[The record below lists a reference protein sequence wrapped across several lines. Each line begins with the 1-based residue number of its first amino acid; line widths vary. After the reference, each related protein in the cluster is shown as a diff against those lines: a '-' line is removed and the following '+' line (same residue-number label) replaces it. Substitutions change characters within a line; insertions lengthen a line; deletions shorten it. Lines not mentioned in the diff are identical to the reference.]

1 MASLYS
7 GLALTNRL
15 RLLGLIGIAL
25 ILSIALSHTAQAE
38 PVCVAEHAPGRVLVS
53 WRDSSSSLDEATA
66 GQVLI
71 DQPTLNLWS
80 MPVPIGQECTTA
92 ARLQSDPRVAYAD
105 LDYAIHVTDVITP
118 NDPGWTQ
125 QWALPQINAPQAWS
139 IVTDTTAMVIA
150 IIDSGLKL
158 DHPDL
163 ANVAWVNSGEVPG
176 NFIDDDGN
184 GYVNDM
190 RGWHFYQ
197 RWNGTT
203 YVPAQDANVD
213 DDYGHG
219 THVAGII
226 GATGNNGLGISG
238 VAWRARVMPVKVLN
252 QYGNGWYSD
261 IAAGIVY
268 AVDNGA
274 RIINLSLGGE
284 TDSPVLREPIEYAQ
298 AHDVLVIAA
307 TGNTSDRVL
316 YPAAYPSVLAVAAT
330 DQADQR
336 AAFSN
341 FGPEVDVA
349 APGVDIYS
357 TWPWVTG
364 YFTKSGTSM
373 AAPHVT
379 GVAALVWTRRPQ
391 LSAQLVASV
400 IKLTATDIDAEGWD
414 QYTGFGRVDGY
425 RAVEQ
430 PPLYQFFIPTC
441 VQ

>member
-1 MASLYS
+1 MCAV
-7 GLALTNRL
+7 N
-15 RLLGLIGIAL
+15 
-25 ILSIALSHTAQAE
+25 
-38 PVCVAEHAPGRVLVS
+38 HAPGHVLVS
-53 WRDSSSSLDEATA
+53 WRDNPSRLETATI
-66 GQVLI
+66 GQALI
-71 DQPTLNLWS
+71 DQSTINLWS
-80 MPVPIGQECTTA
+80 VPVPIGQECATV
-92 ARLQSDPRVAYAD
+92 ARLQGDARVAYAD
-105 LDYAIHVTDVITP
+105 LDYAIQSTDVITP
-118 NDPGWTQ
+118 SDPGWAQ

-139 IVTDTTAMVIA
+139 IVTDTTPLVIA
-150 IIDSGLKL
+150 VVDSGLKL

-163 ANVAWVNSGEVPG
+163 ASQVWTNSDETPG

-184 GYVNDM
+184 GQIDDVH
-190 RGWHFYQ
+190 GWHFYHA
-197 RWNGTT
+197 WAGST
-203 YVPAQDANVD
+203 YVPRQDANVA

-226 GATGNNGLGISG
+226 GATGNNGLGITG
-238 VAWRARVMPVKVLN
+238 VAWAARVMPVKVLD
-252 QYGNGWYSD
+252 QYGTGWYSD

-274 RIINLSLGGE
+274 NIINLSLGGE

-298 AHDVLVIAA
+298 AHGVLVVAA
-307 TGNTSDRVL
+307 TGNTGGSVL

-379 GVAALVWTRRPQ
+379 GVAALVWTHRPQ
-391 LSAQLVASV
+391 LSAQLVASM
-400 IKLTATDIDAEGWD
+400 IMLTATDIDAGGWD
-414 QYTGFGRVDGY
+414 QYTGFGRVDAY

-430 PPLYQFFIPTC
+430 PPPYQFFIPTC